1 MKDFSEYINKN
12 KVWLDTL
19 EADLEELEGLVNSV
33 CKPCKKNEVYLFNV
47 GELFVGEGDAIE
59 LGDIYIFQY
68 CIKYNDFND
77 EDPNVIRS
85 IYFTDPAPNADYP
98 FGWIRHAIAE
108 LKKREE

>member
-12 KVWLDTL
+12 KEWLDTL
-19 EADLEELEGLVNSV
+19 QADLEELEGLVNSV

-47 GELFVGEGDAIE
+47 GQLFAGEGDAIE

-68 CIKYNDFND
+68 CIKYHDFS
-77 EDPNVIRS
+77 DPGYIRS
-85 IYFTDPAPNADYP
+85 ISFADPAPDADYP

-108 LKKREE
+108 LKKRKE